1 MMIRV
6 RSYILA
12 LCTAASACVWA
23 QESPVQV
30 HGNVQFNSL
39 LAQEDEAIGA
49 QKYDQPFRFNT
60 YADFGLT
67 SKYVDAGLRFEFME
81 YPMPGYEPDFKGWG
95 VPNLYVKGKFK
106 GFEVTAGSIY
116 EQFGSGRVLR
126 LYEDRPLG
134 IDNALSGARLK
145 VNAINGVRL
154 TVLGGTQRRYWH
166 WDWHSQVYGADA
178 EVYMD
183 DLVSSI
189 RNRGAAWMLGAS
201 YVLNH
206 PADADIRVTGTDF
219 RLNLPS
225 TVSSMDFRTRLTKG
239 AWSVLAETA
248 FKGQD
253 PTVGNAYTYR
263 DGSVYLLSASYSRS
277 GLSALVQAQRNSNFM
292 MRSQRTITGIS
303 AMLNNMPAFAY
314 QHTYSLAAMYPYATQ
329 SIPGEWAYQAA
340 LTYKFKRG
348 TAMGGKYGTTF
359 RLNASYVRGL
369 DFDGRDPKSTA
380 LMGTDGPGASFFGW
394 GDLHY
399 QDVNLQMEKR
409 ISRDFNLTAMYMN
422 QLYNKTVVEGEGGK
436 VRANIFVLEGKFRL
450 SKRYTLR
457 AELQYLTT
465 RQDARDWA
473 FGMVEL
479 SVQPYLMFTLS
490 DMWNCGGTGDHYYM
504 AGVTGNYRNNRL
516 MISYGRT
523 REGIN
528 CSGGVCRMMPATHG
542 LQLAYTYNF

>member
-1 MMIRV
+1 MKTFRAV
-6 RSYILA
+6 VTGLSLV
-12 LCTAASACVWA
+12 AASWA
-23 QESPVQV
+23 YASQPVQV
-30 HGNVQFNSL
+30 HGNVQLNAL
-39 LAQEDEAIGA
+39 VAQEDDAIGA
-49 QKYDQPFRFNT
+49 EKYDQPFRFNT

-67 SKYVDAGLRFEFME
+67 SQYVDAGLRFEYME
-81 YPMPGYEPDFKGWG
+81 FPMPGYEPDFKGWG
-95 VPNLYVKGKFK
+95 VPNLYVKGKFN

-116 EQFGSGRVLR
+116 EQFGSGLILR

-154 TVLGGTQRRYWH
+154 TVLGGVQRRYWH
-166 WDWHSQVYGADA
+166 WDWHSQAYGADA
-178 EVYMD
+178 EVYID
-183 DLVSSI
+183 DLVKGI
-189 RNRGAAWMLGAS
+189 RDRGAAWMVGAS

-206 PADADIRVTGTDF
+206 PADADIRVSGTDF

-225 TVSSMDFRTRLTKG
+225 TVSSMDFRSRLTKG
-239 AWSVLAETA
+239 GWSILAETA

-253 PTVGNAYTYR
+253 PTVGNAYTYG

-277 GLSALVQAQRNSNFM
+277 GLSALVQAQRNDNFM
-292 MRSQRTITGIS
+292 MRSQRTVTGIS

-314 QHTYSLAAMYPYATQ
+314 QHTYALAAMYPYATQ

-340 LTYKFKRG
+340 FSYKFKRNSPL
-348 TAMGGKYGTTF
+348 GGKYGTTL
-359 RLNASYVRGL
+359 RLNASYARGL
-369 DFDGRDPKSTA
+369 DFDGRDPRNPA
-380 LMGTDGPGASFFGW
+380 LMGTDGPGSSFFGW

-399 QDVNLQMEKR
+399 QDVNLQLEKR
-409 ISRDFNLTAMYMN
+409 FTRDFTLNAMYMN

-436 VRANIFVLEGKFRL
+436 VRANIFVLEGKFKL

-465 RQDARDWA
+465 RQDQRDWA

-504 AGVTGNYRNNRL
+504 AGITGNYRNNRL
-516 MISYGRT
+516 MLAYGRT

-542 LQLAYTYNF
+542 LQIAYTYNF